1 MVIVWALVA
10 LLAGLLLGLAAG
22 WWLPPHGR
30 RGTLARRDAARRI
43 LLPFSGEAISTRAL
57 DAAFRLARA
66 EGATLMPAYLATVP
80 RSMPLEAALPRQ
92 AGLALPVMEAVEQ
105 RASRRGIPTDCRV
118 SRGRT
123 RRDALRRLVA
133 EEQVDRIIVAA
144 RRDGDPGFTQED
156 IAWLL
161 ASAPAEVLV
170 LRPGPDDHRV
180 VTAGAVRGHF

>member
-1 MVIVWALVA
+1 MVIALIALGIVALVIGVA
-10 LLAGLLLGLAAG
+10 VG

-30 RGTLARRDAARRI
+30 RGRASARQADARRI

-57 DAAFRLARA
+57 DAAFRLAHA

-80 RSMPLEAALPRQ
+80 RSLPLDAALPGQ
-92 AGLALPVMEAVEQ
+92 VGQALPVMEAVEQ

-118 SRGRT
+118 SRGRS

-144 RRDGDPGFTQED
+144 RRNGDPGFSPEE

-161 ASAPAEVLV
+161 VSAPAEVVV

-180 VTAGAVRGHF
+180 VTAEAVRGHF

>member
-1 MVIVWALVA
+1 MVIAGIIVGALA
-10 LLAGLLLGLAAG
+10 AGLAIG
-22 WWLPPHGR
+22 WWLPPNGR
-30 RGTLARRDAARRI
+30 APALTRRDASRRI
-43 LLPFSGEAISTRAL
+43 LLPFSGEALSTRAL

-80 RSMPLEAALPRQ
+80 RSLPLEAALPRQ

-105 RASRRGIPTDCRV
+105 RAARRGIPTDCRV
-118 SRGRT
+118 SRGRS

-144 RRDGDPGFTQED
+144 RRNGDPGFTQED

-180 VTAGAVRGHF
+180 VTAEAVRGHF

>member
-1 MVIVWALVA
+1 MVIALAGVA
-10 LLAGLLLGLAAG
+10 LLAVGLAIG
-22 WWLPPHGR
+22 WWLPPRGR
-30 RGTLARRDAARRI
+30 RAALARRGGSRRI

-80 RSMPLEAALPRQ
+80 RSLPLEASLPRQ
-92 AGLALPVMEAVEQ
+92 AGLALPVLEAVEQ
-105 RASRRGIPTDCRV
+105 RAARNGIPTDCRV

-133 EEQVDRIIVAA
+133 EEDVDRIIVAA
-144 RRDGDPGFTQED
+144 RRNGDPGFTQED